1 MIQMNEELLKI
12 EEIVVQPLSAMLS
25 KLIAYIPNLIGA
37 IVILFIG
44 FIIAKI
50 VEIIAKKI
58 SKKLGVNKLSKQS
71 GMDEKLQESNIAK
84 DFPEIFGKIL
94 FWFVMFMFFMSA
106 SDTLGLDV
114 VSRTLRTIMLYIPNI
129 LASILI
135 LLFGLF
141 IANITKKSIK
151 KKNSAI
157 PSMVMAA
164 NLIYMII
171 NVVTISLAIN
181 QLEIE
186 TELLNQVVSIVLIS
200 MGVALA
206 LSLGLGTR
214 DVASDIISGAY
225 VKEIYSVGDVI
236 SFNEQKGIIKQL
248 GNIKTI
254 IHIQQNN
261 EIQEIS
267 IPNTQMIKQTITKI
281 I

>member
-1 MIQMNEELLKI
+1 MMNDEISKI
-12 EEIVVQPLSAMLS
+12 EHMVIEPLSAMLS

-37 IVILFIG
+37 IIVLLIG
-44 FIIAKI
+44 FLIAKVI
-50 VEIIAKKI
+50 EIIAKKI
-58 SKKLGVNKLSKQS
+58 SKKLGVNKLSKQA

-151 KKNSAI
+151 KKNAAI
-157 PSMVMAA
+157 PSMTMAA

-171 NVVTISLAIN
+171 TVVTISLAIN

-236 SFNEQKGIIKQL
+236 EFNNQKGTITQI

-254 IHIQQNN
+254 VQLKDDNSTK
-261 EIQEIS
+261 EIS
-267 IPNTQMIKQTITKI
+267 IPNSEMIKQTITKI

>member
-1 MIQMNEELLKI
+1 MNDEISKI
-12 EEIVVQPLSAMLS
+12 EHMVIEPLSAMLS

-37 IVILFIG
+37 IIVLLIG
-44 FIIAKI
+44 FLIAKVI
-50 VEIIAKKI
+50 EIIAKKI
-58 SKKLGVNKLSKQS
+58 SKKLGVNKLSKQA

-151 KKNSAI
+151 KKNAAI
-157 PSMVMAA
+157 PSMTMAA

-171 NVVTISLAIN
+171 TVVTISLAIN

-236 SFNEQKGIIKQL
+236 EFNNQKGTITQI

-254 IHIQQNN
+254 VQLKDDNSTK
-261 EIQEIS
+261 EIS
-267 IPNTQMIKQTITKI
+267 IPNSEMIKQTITKI